1 MERLLCSLHNILR
14 RGQPF
19 LSLRSIFNASRINCG
34 VRKPNTFISQHRMFK
49 VNRLVSHFSL
59 PFLVGGHCRQHFC
72 NALLDFNLVLV
83 VEVFNDHL
91 SNCNNHSQDFDPRHI
106 SQHRMFMV
114 NRLVSLFS
122 LPFLVG
128 GHCMQHFCNALLD
141 FNLVLVV
148 EVFNDHLNN
157 CNNHSQ
163 DFNYVHN
170 YDFIYLRT
178 ILRFLGAKI
187 QQVFLSI
194 IINCHPT
201 W

>member
-19 LSLRSIFNASRINCG
+19 ISLRSIFNASRINCG
-34 VRKPNTFISQHRMFK
+34 VRKPNTFISKHRMFK
-49 VNRLVSHFSL
+49 VNRLVSLFSL
-59 PFLVGGHCRQHFC
+59 SFLVDGHCRQHFC

-83 VEVFNDHL
+83 VEVINDHL
-91 SNCNNHSQDFDPRHI
+91 SNSNNHSQDFD
-106 SQHRMFMV
+106 Q
-114 NRLVSLFS
+114 
-122 LPFLVG
+122 
-128 GHCMQHFCNALLD
+128 
-141 FNLVLVV
+141 
-148 EVFNDHLNN
+148 
-157 CNNHSQ
+157 
-163 DFNYVHN
+163 VHN
-170 YDFIYLRT
+170 SDFIYLRT